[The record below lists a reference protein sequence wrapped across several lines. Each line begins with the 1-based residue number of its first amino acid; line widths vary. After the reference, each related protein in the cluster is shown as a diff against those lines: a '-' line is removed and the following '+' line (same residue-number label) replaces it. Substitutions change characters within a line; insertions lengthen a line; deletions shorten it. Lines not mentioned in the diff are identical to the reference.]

1 VSENENMH
9 RDIPF
14 EKLEAIVDAYDLKVD
29 TSLIEDCH
37 NNLVLFL
44 FYKKGSGLSD
54 KFSESVGSITY
65 GSYMGLM
72 FINWVNH
79 SYPVINTAVSMY
91 LSQFFEEKPIEIV
104 VDVYDEN
111 KIVHE
116 FQA

>member
-1 VSENENMH
+1 MSENENMH
-9 RDIPF
+9 RDIPY
-14 EKLEAIVDAYDLKVD
+14 EKLETIVDAYDLKVD
-29 TSLIEDCH
+29 TSLIDGCY

-44 FYKKGSGLSD
+44 FYKRGPGLSD
-54 KFSESVGSITY
+54 KSSEFVGSITY

-79 SYPVINTAVSMY
+79 SYPVINTAVNMY

-111 KIVHE
+111 KIIRE